1 MFLPADIPRIMVLSA
16 KGGCGKTTIAT
27 NLSSYY
33 ARQGESTVLIDFDF
47 QGSSI
52 RWLSVRRQQYPP
64 IHGIAGYENSSG
76 VTRSWQFRIPSH
88 TQRIV
93 IDTPASVRGQQLAEL
108 VRLANTILV
117 PVLPSHIDIHALSR
131 FIEDLLLVGK
141 LRAHDIRVA
150 IIANRVK
157 QNTRVFAGLQRFLR
171 RLDFPFVAQL
181 RESQNYV
188 RAQELGCGIHDLP
201 PSRTGRDLEQWEQLM
216 NWLEAA
222 SRSTSKSTGQV
233 TQTWTAGRAHGV
245 Y

>member
-16 KGGCGKTTIAT
+16 KGGCGKTTIST
-27 NLSSYY
+27 NLASYY
-33 ARQGESTVLIDFDF
+33 AREGESTVLIDFDF
-47 QGSSI
+47 QGSSV
-52 RWLSVRRQQYPP
+52 RWLSVRPQQYPP
-64 IHGIAGYENSSG
+64 VHGIAAYENSSS

-93 IDTPASVRGQQLAEL
+93 IDTPASVRGQQLADL
-108 VRLANTILV
+108 VRLANIILV

-141 LRAHDIRVA
+141 LRAHDIRIA
-150 IIANRVK
+150 IVANRVK

-188 RAQELGCGIHDLP
+188 RAQEIGGGIHDLP
-201 PSRTGRDLEQWEQLM
+201 ASRIGRDLEQWETLM
-216 NWLEAA
+216 NWVEAA
-222 SRSTSKSTGQV
+222 FRSTSNSTGVVAQG
-233 TQTWTAGRAHGV
+233 WSAGRAHGV